1 MQVAFVS
8 LNVTKKNTVNVNVS
22 EEGYAHTRVFER

>member
-8 LNVTKKNTVNVNVS
+8 LNVTQKNSVNVNVS
-22 EEGYAHTRVFER
+22 EEGYSHTHVFER